1 MAHKTICCTE
11 CGREFETEQEHFIP
25 KCVLQHKL
33 RTRVV
38 SMQYGLNI
46 LKRELA
52 LLETVVNENC
62 SHCVEQ
68 KEE

>member
-1 MAHKTICCTE
+1 
-11 CGREFETEQEHFIP
+11 
-25 KCVLQHKL
+25 
-33 RTRVV
+33 
-38 SMQYGLNI
+38 MQYGLNM
-46 LKRELA
+46 LERELA